1 MVSVPV
7 YTNVF
12 VRKITDSTSLDN
24 KYIVFR
30 KNILLHLQLA
40 DEKAGVD
47 SAKKTFKKY
56 FFPIYRKS
64 RAQSNPVFPS
74 ASCKYNAMF
83 SQPCRDV
90 YRLKILYSFVHTSFF
105 AQ

>member
-47 SAKKTFKKY
+47 SAKK
-56 FFPIYRKS
+56 
-64 RAQSNPVFPS
+64 NV
-74 ASCKYNAMF
+74 
-83 SQPCRDV
+83 
-90 YRLKILYSFVHTSFF
+90 
-105 AQ
+105 